1 MKLTAWDY
9 NLVPAEVQAIVFKKS
24 AAVQKNRGT
33 LFKNTILKPSG
44 VLVGPIT
51 LVYGVGGLSLL
62 LINKYILNKIHTNK
76 IIKLIISFI
85 LYTIAFT
92 LVEFTCG
99 HLCHLIFGIDM
110 WNYTSKKYNIGK
122 YICLEY
128 MPIWGLYGLTITYI
142 LKPFLDKIIKQIPRE
157 VTYLFIIL
165 LSLDLI
171 ITILTK

>member
-1 MKLTAWDY
+1 MYYINSFFLYSLLGFIIEST
-9 NLVPAEVQAIVFKKS
+9 I
-24 AAVQKNRGT
+24 
-33 LFKNTILKPSG
+33 FKNTILKPSG
-44 VLVGPIT
+44 ILNGPIT
-51 LVYGVGGLSLL
+51 LVYGVGGITILL
-62 LINKYILNKIHTNK
+62 VKKYIIDKIKTNK
-76 IIKLIISFI
+76 IFKIFLSFI
-85 LYTIAFT
+85 IYTIILT
-92 LVEFTCG
+92 LVELICG
-99 HLCHLIFGIDM
+99 YLCHLIFGIDM